1 MLVEPSWPGAE
12 KAHFADYFLVLV
24 FFHQSFRGSWDAV
37 AGKFILIL

>member
-24 FFHQSFRGSWDAV
+24 FFHHSV
-37 AGKFILIL
+37 AHGMRLRANLF